1 MKALRSNLQSGNGFW
16 KELELTFGFS
26 AEKHITDFLRQIIM
40 AKNAPKVLKVR
51 YLIEAESFLELL
63 RLQLRMYLEFKLV
76 NETKIFQL
84 QAKLEE
90 IGRMLGG
97 WMRSLT

>member
-1 MKALRSNLQSGNGFW
+1 M
-16 KELELTFGFS
+16 ELNNTLPKRWRYSFGFS
-26 AEKHITDFLRQIIM
+26 TEKHITDFLRQIIM
-40 AKNAPKVLKVR
+40 AKNAPKVVKAR

-63 RLQLRMYLEFKLV
+63 RLQLRMYLECKLV